1 MRYLR
6 IALVVATL
14 VCVACGGVAIG
25 EQPAGQL
32 VGQGVRAVSGGQ
44 ILSPGEFGS
53 ATGQPGSAQQLRSD
67 LPGTMKKTGTTSPQA
82 DPAVPVGT
90 KAPKL
95 GTSAASPC
103 GSSTGKVSPMCPV
116 VAP

>member
-6 IALVVATL
+6 SALVAATL

-32 VGQGVRAVSGGQ
+32 AGHGVSAVSGGQ
-44 ILSPGEFGS
+44 ISSQAELGV
-53 ATGQPGSAQQLRSD
+53 ATIQANSAQQFGSD
-67 LPGTMKKTGTTSPQA
+67 LHGTIPKTGTTHLQEA
-82 DPAVPVGT
+82 PAVPVGT

-95 GTSAASPC
+95 GTSTAGPC
-103 GSSTGKVSPMCPV
+103 GSTGGKVSPMCPV